1 MDTLAFVNTLAFVM
15 ENCFKYMEC
24 SRMMDANAF
33 VTVTVIY
40 FAFLK
45 NWGSSVCSCQ
55 ANDFTKSTE

>member
-1 MDTLAFVNTLAFVM
+1 MWLLTVDTLAFVM

-33 VTVTVIY
+33 VTVTIIY

-45 NWGSSVCSCQ
+45 NWRSSLCSCQ
-55 ANDFTKSTE
+55 ANDCTKSTE